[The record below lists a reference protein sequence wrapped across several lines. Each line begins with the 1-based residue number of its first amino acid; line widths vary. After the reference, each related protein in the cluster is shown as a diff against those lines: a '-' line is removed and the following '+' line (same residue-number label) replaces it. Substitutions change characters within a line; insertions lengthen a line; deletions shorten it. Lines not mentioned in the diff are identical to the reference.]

1 MMTKNRTP
9 LLLIL
14 AAVFALP
21 ATGASAQIDPRF
33 VLTGDA
39 AANIGETNMINSVT
53 AVAVGEVIKTPTK
66 GFVSGL
72 IDSEMRLKHL
82 RSVCR

>member
-1 MMTKNRTP
+1 MKKAFGFTIPSTMMGKDSAVR
-9 LLLIL
+9 
-14 AAVFALP
+14 AA
-21 ATGASAQIDPRF
+21 
-33 VLTGDA
+33 
-39 AANIGETNMINSVT
+39 
-53 AVAVGEVIKTPTK
+53 AVAVGEVIKTSTK